1 MFVAQADEAQAVVV
15 GAALFAQSV
24 IAFIQLFACNQR
36 IGNVFECRL
45 NSGFISND
53 LCLLAQFGYVKIG
66 FVCAPVKDRQ
76 GDGRCKSPNTCA
88 ALKQAAQLAGSGTD
102 RTGQADA
109 RENAA
114 RAAPILALACLSA
127 CSAARISGRLSNTSE
142 LKPAGSLVIL
152 NCLFKGKPA
161 GKSSGKG

>member
-36 IGNVFECRL
+36 IGNVFKCGL
-45 NSGFISND
+45 NGGFISND
-53 LCLLAQFGYVKIG
+53 LCLLAQFGYIKIG

-76 GDGRCKSPNTCA
+76 SDGRCKSPNTRT
-88 ALKQAAQLAGSGTD
+88 ALKQAAQLAGSCTD

-109 RENAA
+109 WEKRRTS
-114 RAAPILALACLSA
+114 RADIGIGLFERMFGCTDI
-127 CSAARISGRLSNTSE
+127 RTVEQHVRTQTGRQFGHFE
-142 LKPAGSLVIL
+142 LFAQRQTGRQV
-152 NCLFKGKPA
+152 FG
-161 GKSSGKG
+161 

>member
-15 GAALFAQSV
+15 GAALLAQRF
-24 IAFIQLFACNQR
+24 IAFIQLFTRNQS
-36 IGNVFECRL
+36 IGNVFECGL

-53 LCLLAQFGYVKIG
+53 LCLLAQFGYIKIG

-76 GDGRCKSPNTCA
+76 GDGRCKSPNTCT
-88 ALKQAAQLAGSGTD
+88 ALKQATNSPEAEPTEPVRLMRGK
-102 RTGQADA
+102 
-109 RENAA
+109 NAA

-127 CSAARISGRLSNTSE
+127 CSAARDIRTVEQHVE
-142 LKPAGSLVIL
+142 LKLAGSLVNL
-152 NCLFKGKPA
+152 NCLLKGKPA